1 MRVAS
6 LLMLVSVIGTGY
18 SGAPGTSGS
27 LDEPAIKEQLE
38 KEAKQYLSSFGYM
51 SRPKAPKATGNK
63 SLEASKY
70 DLQTALLR
78 FQRAFL
84 LYPSGEIDVPT
95 HSKFSEYRCAN
106 RDMYNGNPLKDLSK
120 KELWKKSILLWNVTS
135 FPSSLSISQTRE
147 ACDEAFEKWREV
159 AGIEFVETKN
169 ASKADIIISFGDL
182 PEIFTNVAAGATR
195 PLKSRIILGK
205 DQIWGYRNHIPRG
218 ISLFHTL
225 LHEIGHTLGLRHN
238 FFRGSI
244 MYPILKPA
252 LVPYGTLAGVPNI
265 DKLSLRKLYGLPST
279 NDSGLTADLAA
290 LRKCPKE
297 IDSVTYITQSEWVVF
312 RNDKVYHVRDRK
324 FIDDG
329 RKIQDVFPRGPGFV
343 NATVSSDNLV
353 LLFAERA
360 IYGYEYDGVTFLE
373 APGFPREL
381 HGRVLFY
388 PQAAFPLNNGSVIL
402 LSGNVFAIY
411 NVHENAPSFL
421 NDKTRYFPNL
431 PDDLRSGVPKDIR
444 SVEAYWMFDENTV
457 SDYDMPTK
465 QVLQLEAV
473 SDFFKCT

>member
-38 KEAKQYLSSFGYM
+38 KEAKVSGYDPRLSPTRRF
-51 SRPKAPKATGNK
+51 R
-63 SLEASKY
+63 
-70 DLQTALLR
+70 R

-182 PEIFTNVAAGATR
+182 PEIFTNAGATR

-265 DKLSLRKLYGLPST
+265 DKLSLRKLYGRIVLHLMS
-279 NDSGLTADLAA
+279 
-290 LRKCPKE
+290 E
-297 IDSVTYITQSEWVVF
+297 IQKLL
-312 RNDKVYHVRDRK
+312 NVYHVRDRK

-457 SDYDMPTK
+457 LIDKSIL
-465 QVLQLEAV
+465 VLSSIDL
-473 SDFFKCT
+473 SINTDII